1 MPHRRCWHRVPDPV
15 RLLATAAALTC
26 ALVALPASAT
36 AKPGRPFDFEIA
48 PRATATAASAGK
60 VVSQRLATA
69 RRFNLVGMRWR
80 GRAEPAISIRV
91 RRPERGW
98 SRWQQLDA
106 HADHNPDPGRGE
118 RMAGASDPLW
128 VGSADAVQ
136 YRLSRRVAGLRL
148 HFVNVGRYAHAPARA
163 AQDPEPDF
171 VSRAEWGASQC
182 PPRQTPL
189 YGAVKAVIVHHTVSL
204 NDYTPAEAPAIVLAI
219 CRYHRNSNG
228 WNDIGY
234 NALVDKYGVLYEGRA
249 GGLDRAV
256 VGAQA
261 QGFNSETAGIAS
273 IADHTTVE
281 ATPET
286 LAAMARYI
294 RWKLAVHL
302 QPLSGTVTLTSAGGS
317 ESRYGAG
324 AHVTVDRVLGHRDT
338 GRTACP
344 GDLLYAQLDQLRTM
358 VATGVAAPPSFTA
371 RLSAALAHYSIDYG
385 EAVPVTGVLSG
396 PDGLALPG
404 APVEVQTN
412 ADGRWVT
419 SEHLTTAADG
429 TFAGELHP
437 RKRMYVRLRFP
448 GQAELRGATS
458 ARLLLR
464 LRPVIT
470 LRHAVSRARR
480 DARVPVAGA
489 VGPGKTWVHVVLQ
502 QRVREH
508 FRTVG
513 ARVVRTRKG
522 RFASSF
528 VPAFRAV
535 YRYAVVVKS
544 DDDTDRGSTG
554 WRPLRVR

>member
-1 MPHRRCWHRVPDPV
+1 M
-15 RLLATAAALTC
+15 TAAALMC
-26 ALVALPASAT
+26 ALVVLPASAS
-36 AKPGRPFDFEIA
+36 AEAGKPFDFELA
-48 PRATATAASAGK
+48 PRATATAAALGGR
-60 VVSQRLATA
+60 VVSEHLTTG
-69 RRFNLVGMRWR
+69 RRFNLVGLRWR
-80 GRAEPAISIRV
+80 GAAEPEISVRV
-91 RRPERGW
+91 RRPGRGW
-98 SRWQQLDA
+98 SRWQQLAA

-118 RMAGASDPLW
+118 RSAGASDPLW
-128 VGSADAVQ
+128 VGEADAVQ

-148 HFVNVGRYAHAPARA
+148 HFVNVGRYAWPRVRA

-171 VSRAEWGASQC
+171 VSRSEWGASQC
-182 PPRQTPL
+182 PPREAPL
-189 YGAVKAVIVHHTVSL
+189 YGTVKAVIVHHTVSL
-204 NDYTPAEAPAIVLAI
+204 NDYTPEEAPAIVLAI

-273 IADHTTVE
+273 IADHTSVT

-286 LAAMARYI
+286 LAGLARYI
-294 RWKLAVHL
+294 RWKLGVHL
-302 QPLSGTVTLTSAGGS
+302 QPLSGPVTLTSAGGS
-317 ESRYGAG
+317 ESRYAAG
-324 AHVTVDRVLGHRDT
+324 ARVTVDRVLGHRDT

-344 GDLLYAQLDQLRTM
+344 GNLLYGQLDELRTM
-358 VATGVAAPPSFTA
+358 VETGVAGAPTFTA
-371 RLSAALAHYSIDYG
+371 RLSAALARYTIDYG
-385 EAVPVTGVLSG
+385 EPVPVTGLLSG
-396 PDGLALPG
+396 PDGLALPA

-419 SEHLTTAADG
+419 SEYLTTAADG
-429 TFAGELHP
+429 TFAGELQP
-437 RKRMYVRLRFP
+437 RKRMYVRLRYP

-470 LRHAVSRARR
+470 LGRPARSARR
-480 DARVPVAGA
+480 GTRVRVAGT
-489 VGPGKTWVHVVLQ
+489 VGPRKPWLHLVLQ
-502 QRVREH
+502 QRIRGR

-513 ARVVRTRKG
+513 AKAVRARRG
-522 RFASSF
+522 RFSSSF
-528 VPAFRAV
+528 VPASRAL
-535 YRYAVVVKS
+535 YRYAVVVES

-554 WRPLRVR
+554 WRVLRVR